1 MVEASR
7 PRSVRPMTASGRAA
21 HEGVPVC
28 HDYMKDDITKNL
40 SAGLQKMDRV
50 ASTLC
55 MTESL
60 KYQVFKEWLITNGAV
75 FDDVVQFP
83 AVFEGGL
90 EGLAAKEEIGTHK
103 AYIFIPNNLIIS
115 VARAQACPEL
125 RDLFKNNVKVFGPD
139 HPDRE

>member
-28 HDYMKDDITKNL
+28 HNYMKDDITKNL
-40 SAGLQKMDRV
+40 SPGLQKMDNV

-55 MTESL
+55 MADNM
-60 KYQVFKEWLITNGAV
+60 KYQVFKEWLLANGAV
-75 FDDVVQFP
+75 FDDAIQFP

-90 EGLAAKEEIGTHK
+90 EGLAAKTEIGTHQ
-103 AYIFIPNNLIIS
+103 AYIFIPNKLIIS
-115 VARAQACPEL
+115 VDRAMACPEL
-125 RDLFKNNVKVFGPD
+125 RDLIKNNY
-139 HPDRE
+139 